1 MNNEYWYECYGFL
14 VQVNAD
20 PAARPVLD
28 DAFGPTLADPDG
40 HRHAAGPVV
49 RLTVRV
55 DDGDA
60 PAVEPPHNPAVLKAD
75 IIMIDAGASRATVDP
90 ARWTVEMTLARRD
103 LADPVVWGRWMLERI
118 FLYLVCRSPRH
129 YPMHAGG
136 LQVDGRTALVC
147 GPTGM
152 GKSTFTTWAMRRG
165 ATLLGEDIMVR
176 HLDDP
181 PGVFWGYPCAV
192 YLTPELLDGHPQLAQ
207 APRAAVDGGAKY
219 RVTVP
224 VAAHGQTGSLAE
236 VDTTVV
242 LNRGADE
249 IRRIEFDDVV
259 QQWRDDYAAGKDDP
273 DLVAAIEADLR
284 RCLADRPIWELSASS
299 NLDAA
304 YDLVLKTVFA
314 GS

>member
-1 MNNEYWYECYGFL
+1 MNNEHWYECYGFP
-14 VQVNAD
+14 VRVTAD
-20 PAARPVLD
+20 PAAESMLS
-28 DAFGPTLADPDG
+28 DAFGPVLADPDA

-49 RLTVRV
+49 RLTVTV
-55 DDGDA
+55 GDGDA
-60 PAVEPPHNPAVLKAD
+60 PTVEPPHNAQVLKAD
-75 IIMIDAGASRATVDP
+75 IITIDTGASRATIDP
-90 ARWTVEMTLARRD
+90 ARWTVEMTIARRD

-136 LQVDGRTALVC
+136 LRVDGRTALVC

-181 PGVFWGYPCAV
+181 PGVFWGYPYAV

-224 VAAHGQTGSLAE
+224 AVAHGRTDSLAD
-236 VDTTVV
+236 VDATVV
-242 LNRGADE
+242 LNRGSDE
-249 IRRIEFDDVV
+249 IRRVTFDDVV
-259 QQWRDDYAAGKDDP
+259 EQWRDDYAAGKDAP
-273 DLVAAIEADLR
+273 EVVAAIETDLR
-284 RCLADRPIWELSASS
+284 RCLADRPVWELSASS
-299 NLDAA
+299 DLDTA
-304 YDLVLKTVFA
+304 YDLVLKTVFP